1 MRAACRQEQRG
12 GSRADLL
19 ETLHFIRAGL
29 PAKGGRGKKR
39 AERERKEGGRLGG
52 QAGGR
57 AGCCGMKGCCKLP
70 DSSLL
75 IPALSGWINCP
86 GDLPWRS
93 APPLTSPS
101 SSPHLQ
107 ASQAPS
113 LPTLVVV
120 AGARGQELGWGTWQS
135 ARAGLLSPSFA
146 RCFLTIPS
154 AS

>member
-57 AGCCGMKGCCKLP
+57 AAEG
-70 DSSLL
+70 
-75 IPALSGWINCP
+75 
-86 GDLPWRS
+86 
-93 APPLTSPS
+93 
-101 SSPHLQ
+101 
-107 ASQAPS
+107 
-113 LPTLVVV
+113 
-120 AGARGQELGWGTWQS
+120 
-135 ARAGLLSPSFA
+135 
-146 RCFLTIPS
+146 
-154 AS
+154 